1 MLVTNNHF
9 KELIHQ
15 WTNFLKN
22 NSELPKDLI
31 DAFLCELKVSNLLI
45 PIKSEESESNFSHIL
60 TDDGLKFIP
69 VFTDYEEALR
79 YDNESMSLPNEIDF
93 YISLVKDLDFDGI
106 VINPESDGLYIDRH
120 MLSKTEPYTPKPTD
134 KKFTGNQLKQIA
146 FNTRNQKLLE
156 FISDK
161 DNHNNYDDLIGLFAD
176 STLLNVVYSN
186 NDLSGYARDGI
197 IAKAEVGG
205 FGLTKMKRGDEDYVV
220 LFTSTEPITRT
231 LDRSEDYHYIQVVNL
246 FEIIKFILVNDLGGI
261 ILNPVLDDYFIP
273 RNVLL
278 DVMEKKLVEEPKYP
292 NSFDYAFEF

>member
-93 YISLVKDLDFDGI
+93 YISLVEDLDFDGI

-120 MLSKTEPYTPKPTD
+120 MLSKTEPYAPKPTN
-134 KKFTGNQLKQIA
+134 KKFTGDELKQIA

-161 DNHNNYDDLIGLFAD
+161 DNCNNYDDLIGLFAD

-186 NDLSGYARDGI
+186 NDLSGYAKDGI

-205 FGLTKMKRGDEDYVV
+205 FGLTKMGRGDEDYVV